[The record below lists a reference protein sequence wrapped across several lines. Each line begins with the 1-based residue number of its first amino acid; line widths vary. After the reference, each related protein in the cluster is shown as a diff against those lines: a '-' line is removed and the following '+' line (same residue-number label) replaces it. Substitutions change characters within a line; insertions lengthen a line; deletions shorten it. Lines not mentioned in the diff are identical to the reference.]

1 MKLNKKD
8 VELFFKLSG
17 ALLFYTNQKY
27 PVTINLKKSV
37 FKEIPPADVKSLYE
51 RLSSHTEL
59 IDSFVDEN
67 PFSFTQEELEIVKSW
82 NNLVKGK
89 FLIMFYLRDYT
100 AFMSVSN
107 KQKVYGVISLQDK
120 IRDVIP
126 PSLPHYVETILLPF
140 RGKIIYCGYI
150 YGYDVLIDENLKRS
164 LKERYHKAI
173 RKFGIITS
181 LDESTSEGIKK

>member
-1 MKLNKKD
+1 MKLNEED

-27 PVTINLKKSV
+27 PVTKNLKEPV
-37 FKEIPPADVKSLYE
+37 FKDIPPADIKSLYE

-59 IDSFVDEN
+59 IDYFVDEN

-89 FLIMFYLRDYT
+89 FMIMFYLRDYT

-126 PSLPHYVETILLPF
+126 PSLPQYVETILLPF

-150 YGYDVLIDENLKRS
+150 YGYDVRIDENLKRI
-164 LKERYHKAI
+164 LKEWYHQAR

-181 LDESTSEGIKK
+181 LDESTSERTRK

>member
-1 MKLNKKD
+1 MKLNEEE
-8 VELFFKLSG
+8 VNLFYKMSG

-27 PVTINLKKSV
+27 PVIKELKEPT
-37 FKEIPPADVKSLYE
+37 FENIPPVHIKSLYE
-51 RLSSHTEL
+51 KLSSHTEL

-67 PFSFTQEELEIVKSW
+67 PFSFTQEELEIIKSW

-89 FLIMFYLRDYT
+89 FWIMAYLKNHT
-100 AFMSVSN
+100 TFLTVSN

-126 PSLPHYVETILLPF
+126 PSLPQYVETILLPF

-150 YGYDVLIDENLKRS
+150 YGYDVRIDENLKLS
-164 LKERYHKAI
+164 LKGEYQKAR

-181 LDESTSEGIKK
+181 LDESTPEGTRK

>member
-1 MKLNKKD
+1 MKLNEED

-27 PVTINLKKSV
+27 PVTKNLKEPM
-37 FKEIPPADVKSLYE
+37 FKDIPPADIKSLYE

-67 PFSFTQEELEIVKSW
+67 PFSFTQEELEIIKSW

-89 FLIMFYLRDYT
+89 FMIMFYLRDYT
-100 AFMSVSN
+100 AFMSISN

-150 YGYDVLIDENLKRS
+150 YGYDVRIDENLKRS
-164 LKERYHKAI
+164 LKEWYHKAR
-173 RKFGIITS
+173 RK
-181 LDESTSEGIKK
+181 

>member
-1 MKLNKKD
+1 MKLNEED
-8 VELFFKLSG
+8 VELFYKLSG
-17 ALLFYTNQKY
+17 ALLFHTNQKY
-27 PVTINLKKSV
+27 PVTKNLKEPV
-37 FKEIPPADVKSLYE
+37 FTDIPPADIKSLYE
-51 RLSSHTEL
+51 RLLFHIEL

-67 PFSFTQEELEIVKSW
+67 PFSFTQEELEIMKSW
-82 NNLVKGK
+82 NNLVAGK

-100 AFMSVSN
+100 TFLKVSN
-107 KQKVYGVISLQDK
+107 KQNVYGVISLQDN

-150 YGYDVLIDENLKRS
+150 YGYNVRIDENLKRS
-164 LKERYHKAI
+164 LQGEYHKAR

-181 LDESTSEGIKK
+181 LDESTSEGRKK

>member
-1 MKLNKKD
+1 MKLNKED
-8 VELFFKLSG
+8 MELFFKLSG

-27 PVTINLKKSV
+27 PVTKNMKEPV
-37 FKEIPPADVKSLYE
+37 FKDIPPADVKSLYE
-51 RLSSHTEL
+51 TLLSHTEL

-89 FLIMFYLRDYT
+89 FLIMAYLRDYT
-100 AFMSVSN
+100 AFMSVPN
-107 KQKVYGVISLQDK
+107 KQKVYGVISLKDK

-150 YGYDVLIDENLKRS
+150 YGYDVRIDENLKQS
-164 LKERYHKAI
+164 LMREYHKVR
-173 RKFGIITS
+173 RKFGVITF
-181 LDESTSEGIKK
+181 LDGATSEGVRK